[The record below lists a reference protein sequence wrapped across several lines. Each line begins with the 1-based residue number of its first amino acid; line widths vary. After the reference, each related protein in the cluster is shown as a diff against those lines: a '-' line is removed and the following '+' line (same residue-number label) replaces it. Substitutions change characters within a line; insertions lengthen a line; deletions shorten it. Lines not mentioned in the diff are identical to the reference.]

1 MLDLKLAD
9 VQVFINY
16 KLMKSLLYKFASL
29 LMCSTIFSCDSTI
42 PPCIRPSSTT
52 VTENRELKDFKGV
65 VFNHAGDVI
74 LTQGPDYS
82 FSIKGPDNV
91 VELTN
96 TKIENELLIISTN
109 DCFNGNYDLE
119 VFITSPVFNSISLE
133 GVGSI
138 VTNSQISGD
147 IIEVNMLGLGDIL
160 ADFSADS
167 IYTTISGEGMVSYS
181 GFVTK
186 HSLSSSG
193 VFNFKGFQM
202 VTDYTLLDISGVGN
216 CEVTANK
223 SLAVTISGSGTVY
236 YKGNP
241 TIESDITGIGEVI
254 DDN

>member
-1 MLDLKLAD
+1 
-9 VQVFINY
+9 
-16 KLMKSLLYKFASL
+16 MKSLLYKFTSFL
-29 LMCSTIFSCDSTI
+29 ICSTIFSCDSPI
-42 PPCIRPSSTT
+42 PPCIRPSSNI
-52 VTENRELKDFKGV
+52 VTETRELKDFEGV

-74 LTQGPDYS
+74 LIQGPEYS

-96 TKIENELLIISTN
+96 TTIENELLIISTN

-133 GVGSI
+133 GAGSI
-138 VTNSQISGD
+138 VTNNQISGD
-147 IIEVNMLGLGDIL
+147 IIEVNLLGQGDIN
-160 ADFSADS
+160 AYFSADS
-167 IYTTISGEGMVSYS
+167 IYTTISGKGMVSYR

-193 VFNFKGFQM
+193 VFNLKGFQM
-202 VTDYTLLDISGVGN
+202 ATDHTLLDISGVGD

-223 SLAVTISGSGTVY
+223 SLAVTISGSGTIY

-241 TIESDITGIGEVI
+241 NIESDITGIGEVI